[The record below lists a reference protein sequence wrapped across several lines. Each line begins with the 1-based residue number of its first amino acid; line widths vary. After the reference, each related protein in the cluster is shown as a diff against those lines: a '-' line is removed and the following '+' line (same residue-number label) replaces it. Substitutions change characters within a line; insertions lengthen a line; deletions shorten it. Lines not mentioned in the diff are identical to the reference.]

1 MIFEIELF
9 VLEFLLLQKCTYH
22 SFAILYY
29 FIGLLLHL
37 NSLSIIVCLEKS
49 ERMWKRACIA
59 CKDSATDFQMWYIH
73 CVAESD
79 WDNN

>member
-49 ERMWKRACIA
+49 ERM
-59 CKDSATDFQMWYIH
+59 
-73 CVAESD
+73 
-79 WDNN
+79 